1 MGETAISVESIA
13 TEYLRLFDEGWN
25 PSIDEFLGRVPEEMR
40 EECRQR
46 IEELAALNGLD
57 LSQVA
62 AAGAGGAAPAT
73 DLGALA
79 QEITPDGNDAS
90 GSAPRLRRA
99 GSVLDEM
106 SALAAQDK
114 KKPGRRR
121 SKRAPEPTP
130 EPSSVHEGIEALAA
144 IESVEVPEI
153 QAEPELAEQA
163 EQPPEQVELT
173 EHTETQLVD
182 VDAGGEAPAEAPP
195 ARPGRSRDEPIYAVP
210 AQLAARTEPAK
221 VKAAPRPPARIAAPV
236 SDETQRDVLA
246 RLREVSHLERQGTI
260 PAVESDRLH
269 VIYRRLLDDAGAAGD
284 LPITLPHLALY
295 AFVAAAVA
303 GAALFVALVHDAAP
317 ALQALV
323 PGAIF
328 LTLVGAGV
336 RARSQGDGSGM
347 ALFFAAAAIAAAPAI
362 VAGLAIAGLLEGG
375 GSLPAHLSDLRLLA
389 GTGGALLFAVACLLV
404 LKRGLFAWVTAA
416 LAASAYGAMVLV
428 LGVSDLRAHEIALR
442 FLPLVLLAVPGL
454 LLESQGKVRWAM
466 PFHLVALAALL
477 GSLDVMALKG
487 GLLEVLGLGTV
498 AGPARLPYLGFA
510 AAGLV
515 LAVLSLAL
523 ERARSFD
530 LRRAA
535 RLLQLVAAFHLVGAL
550 GWSAAVNGAGRDIV
564 ALGGASAL
572 LLVLGRFH
580 RRPLL
585 VAGGAGFVLALGLV
599 AVTGAVAAGS
609 FALALSGA
617 GLLGALGIHF
627 YLGRRAA

>member
-25 PSIDEFLGRVPEEMR
+25 PSISEFLGRVPEEMR

-57 LSQVA
+57 LSQA
-62 AAGAGGAAPAT
+62 TAGEAPAAPG
-73 DLGALA
+73 LGALA
-79 QEITPDGNDAS
+79 QEITPDGDDAS

-106 SALAAQDK
+106 SALAAQEQ

-121 SKRAPEPTP
+121 PKREPEPPP

-144 IESVEVPEI
+144 IESVEAPEI
-153 QAEPELAEQA
+153 PAEPEPAEHA
-163 EQPPEQVELT
+163 ELPPEQVELT
-173 EHTETQLVD
+173 EHTETQLLE
-182 VDAGGEAPAEAPP
+182 VDAGGEAPAEALPTR
-195 ARPGRSRDEPIYAVP
+195 AGRSRDEPIYAVP
-210 AQLAARTEPAK
+210 GQRAARKEPATK
-221 VKAAPRPPARIAAPV
+221 LKAVPRPPARVAAPV
-236 SDETQRDVLA
+236 SDETQREVLA

-347 ALFFAAAAIAAAPAI
+347 ALFFAAGAAAAAPAI
-362 VAGLAIAGLLEGG
+362 VAGLAIAGLLAGG
-375 GSLPAHLSDLRLLA
+375 GALPAPLSDLRLLA
-389 GTGGALLFAVACLLV
+389 GTGGALLFSGVCLLV
-404 LKRGLFAWVTAA
+404 LRRGLFAWVTAV
-416 LAASAYGAMVLV
+416 LAAAAYGAMVLV
-428 LGVSDLRAHEIALR
+428 LGVAELKAHEIALR
-442 FLPLVLLAVPGL
+442 FLPLVLFAVPGL
-454 LLESQGKVRWAM
+454 LLESQNKVRWAM

-550 GWSAAVNGAGRDIV
+550 GWSAAVNGAGRDV
-564 ALGGASAL
+564 LALGAASAL

-585 VAGGAGFVLALGLV
+585 AAGAAGFVLALSLTAINGIV
-599 AVTGAVAAGS
+599 APGS

-617 GLLGALGIHF
+617 GLLGALGIYF
-627 YLGRRAA
+627 YLGRRAG